1 MVLAFE
7 LSVAR
12 GHCPAED
19 AARLRALLDA
29 ATLPVTMTRVG
40 NGNFDADALV
50 AAMGQDKKV
59 KSGKMRF
66 VLAEALGRSFLT
78 DTVSRDDLRA
88 FLIAQGAL
96 DKGALDKAGPRGK
109 GPSMSQSEMGLWLTG
124 GFIVILLILSA
135 FLSGSETALTATSRA
150 RMLRMQQEGSRR
162 AGWVAYLLDQHERLL
177 GAILLGNN
185 LVNILASVL
194 ATSVFLRLFGETGV
208 VYATLM
214 MTVLV
219 VVFAEVLP
227 KTYAIQTPD
236 QTALR
241 AAGLLRILVGVL
253 APFTKLLQLIS
264 RTILRAAGFTGAS
277 AGSLL
282 PAHEELRGAID
293 LHHKEGG
300 VRKRDRDMLGGI
312 LDLGDTHVDEVM
324 VHRKSMLMIDADLTP
339 PRLSNRRWT
348 ALYAHSAMVGRAGK
362 HYWRVA
368 RQRFVAR
375 ACRQQ
380 WRQRNAGY
388 SPACHPPWFVPE
400 TTLLIEQLN
409 AFRTRKA
416 HFALV
421 VDEYGALMGL
431 VTMEDILEEIVGHI
445 DDEHDEPDLPI
456 RRLPDG
462 SLEVTGTLSIRD
474 LNREMGWT
482 LPDTEATSIAGLII
496 HEARAIPEEGQT
508 FVFHGLRF
516 HILSRLRNQI
526 LQININQVADP
537 TTPD

>member
-1 MVLAFE
+1 
-7 LSVAR
+7 
-12 GHCPAED
+12 
-19 AARLRALLDA
+19 
-29 ATLPVTMTRVG
+29 
-40 NGNFDADALV
+40 
-50 AAMGQDKKV
+50 
-59 KSGKMRF
+59 
-66 VLAEALGRSFLT
+66 
-78 DTVSRDDLRA
+78 
-88 FLIAQGAL
+88 
-96 DKGALDKAGPRGK
+96 
-109 GPSMSQSEMGLWLTG
+109 MSQTEMGFWLTA
-124 GFIVILLILSA
+124 GFIVILLVMSA

-177 GAILLGNN
+177 SAILLGNN

-194 ATSVFLRLFGETGV
+194 ATSVFLRLFGEAGV
-208 VYATLM
+208 VYATLV

-241 AAGLLRILVGVL
+241 AAGLLRILVSTL
-253 APFTKLLQLIS
+253 APFTKLLQFIS

-324 VHRKSMLMIDADLTP
+324 VHRKSMLMIDAELTP
-339 PRLSNRRWT
+339 AEIVKQ
-348 ALYAHSAMVGRAGK
+348 ALDSPYTRIPLWAGEPENIIGVLHAKDLLRALAASTGGIETLDI
-362 HYWRVA
+362 
-368 RQRFVAR
+368 RQLAT
-375 ACRQQ
+375 
-380 WRQRNAGY
+380 
-388 SPACHPPWFVPE
+388 PPWFVPE

-456 RRLPDG
+456 RRLSDG
-462 SLEVTGTLSIRD
+462 SLDVTGTLSIRD
-474 LNREMGWT
+474 LNREMGWA

-526 LQININQVADP
+526 LQIQISQIADP
-537 TTPD
+537 DTPH

>member
-1 MVLAFE
+1 
-7 LSVAR
+7 
-12 GHCPAED
+12 
-19 AARLRALLDA
+19 
-29 ATLPVTMTRVG
+29 
-40 NGNFDADALV
+40 
-50 AAMGQDKKV
+50 
-59 KSGKMRF
+59 
-66 VLAEALGRSFLT
+66 
-78 DTVSRDDLRA
+78 
-88 FLIAQGAL
+88 
-96 DKGALDKAGPRGK
+96 
-109 GPSMSQSEMGLWLTG
+109 MSQSEMGLWLTG

-214 MTVLV
+214 MTLLV

-241 AAGLLRILVGVL
+241 ASGLLRILVGVL

-324 VHRKSMLMIDADLTP
+324 VHRKSMLMVDADLTP
-339 PRLSNRRWT
+339 AEIVKQVLDSPYTRIPLWSGEPENIIGVLHAKDLLRALAASNGGSET
-348 ALYAHSAMVGRAGK
+348 LDI
-362 HYWRVA
+362 
-368 RQRFVAR
+368 RQLA
-375 ACRQQ
+375 A
-380 WRQRNAGY
+380 A
-388 SPACHPPWFVPE
+388 PWFVPE

-445 DDEHDEPDLPI
+445 DDEHDEPDRLI

-537 TTPD
+537 TTLD

>member
-1 MVLAFE
+1 
-7 LSVAR
+7 
-12 GHCPAED
+12 
-19 AARLRALLDA
+19 
-29 ATLPVTMTRVG
+29 
-40 NGNFDADALV
+40 
-50 AAMGQDKKV
+50 
-59 KSGKMRF
+59 
-66 VLAEALGRSFLT
+66 
-78 DTVSRDDLRA
+78 
-88 FLIAQGAL
+88 
-96 DKGALDKAGPRGK
+96 
-109 GPSMSQSEMGLWLTG
+109 MSQSEMGLWLTG

-241 AAGLLRILVGVL
+241 TAGLLRILVGVL

-339 PRLSNRRWT
+339 AEIVKQALDSSYTRIPLWSGEPENIIGVLHAKDLLRALAASNGGSET
-348 ALYAHSAMVGRAGK
+348 LDI
-362 HYWRVA
+362 
-368 RQRFVAR
+368 RQLAT
-375 ACRQQ
+375 
-380 WRQRNAGY
+380 
-388 SPACHPPWFVPE
+388 PPWFVPE

-445 DDEHDEPDLPI
+445 DDEHDEPELPI

>member
-1 MVLAFE
+1 
-7 LSVAR
+7 
-12 GHCPAED
+12 
-19 AARLRALLDA
+19 
-29 ATLPVTMTRVG
+29 
-40 NGNFDADALV
+40 
-50 AAMGQDKKV
+50 
-59 KSGKMRF
+59 
-66 VLAEALGRSFLT
+66 
-78 DTVSRDDLRA
+78 
-88 FLIAQGAL
+88 
-96 DKGALDKAGPRGK
+96 
-109 GPSMSQSEMGLWLTG
+109 MSQSEMGLWLTG

-324 VHRKSMLMIDADLTP
+324 VHRKSMLMIDADLTSAEIVKQALDSP
-339 PRLSNRRWT
+339 YTRIPLWSGEPENIIGVLHAKDLLRALAASNGGSET
-348 ALYAHSAMVGRAGK
+348 LDI
-362 HYWRVA
+362 
-368 RQRFVAR
+368 RQLAT
-375 ACRQQ
+375 
-380 WRQRNAGY
+380 
-388 SPACHPPWFVPE
+388 PPWFVPE
-400 TTLLIEQLN
+400 ATLLIEQLN

-445 DDEHDEPDLPI
+445 DDEHDEPDRPI